1 MMVQEHH
8 WLTAFVQRVQRGL
21 TLRRLLQGG
30 IVLLTVCLTVLLLG
44 AGVQHIVPLA
54 PLVAPLYSLL
64 ALGILVYL
72 GLYVVLPALRPVSLR
87 QALTSIEETYPDLHD
102 DLTNAVQLNPEVLE
116 QSNPHGIALDLV
128 QALHRR
134 TARQLEQYSV
144 PDIVRRRPLQ
154 RLSLCAM
161 GGLGYG

>member
-30 IVLLTVCLTVLLLG
+30 LVLLTVCLTVLLLG

-54 PLVAPLYSLL
+54 PLVAPLYSFL

-72 GLYVVLPALRPVSLR
+72 GLYVVLPCCAQSLC
-87 QALTSIEETYPDLHD
+87 
-102 DLTNAVQLNPEVLE
+102 
-116 QSNPHGIALDLV
+116 
-128 QALHRR
+128 
-134 TARQLEQYSV
+134 
-144 PDIVRRRPLQ
+144 VRRSRASR
-154 RLSLCAM
+154 RLTLTCTM
-161 GGLGYG
+161 T